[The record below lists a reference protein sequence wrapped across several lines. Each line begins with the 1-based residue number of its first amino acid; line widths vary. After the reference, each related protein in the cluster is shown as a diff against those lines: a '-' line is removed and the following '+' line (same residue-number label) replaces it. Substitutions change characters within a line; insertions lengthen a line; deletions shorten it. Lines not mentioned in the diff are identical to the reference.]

1 VADGL
6 SIAVFCSAQQWVS
19 AAVPNQTSQLSI
31 TMTDSILIAQNLS
44 KRYGGIQALRD
55 VSFELGRQEIHGLCG
70 ENGAGKST
78 IVKILGGFVTPD
90 TGTITVDGKSL
101 PLGERVDPRVI
112 SIVHQE
118 LSIVPHLSVLDNIM
132 LGSPEIGKVYLRNR
146 YESVVR
152 KHLDAVG
159 LAHIDPAQQA
169 STLSLA
175 ERQLVE
181 IARGVA
187 RGAKVLLLDEPT
199 ATLSD
204 AEIER
209 VFAVLRSLRDNGA
222 SLVIISHRLD
232 EIFAL
237 TDRVTVFRS
246 GQHIWTRPTHELTS
260 AELIRGMIGRDLV
273 RGALAPSLPSNS
285 TGTARVRTRAL
296 SLPGRFSG
304 FELAFAPGEIVA
316 IAGQLG
322 SGAEVF
328 VETLAGMHPDYSGHI
343 ELDGEPTALN
353 GIERA
358 LAAGIAYVPEDRAGK
373 GVFLDAPIGVN
384 LTSQILSSIT
394 SRGWVSATAE
404 QARAISLATEF
415 QIDPARLPHEVST
428 LSGGNQQKVAIAKAV
443 ATGPRALVLNE
454 PTRGVDVGARAEIY
468 ARLREMTQMGMNVIF
483 YSTDLEEI
491 MEVAQRIVTV
501 YRGNI
506 VRVLERAGMTSDD
519 VLHDILHGS
528 NVAEAA

>member
-1 VADGL
+1 M
-6 SIAVFCSAQQWVS
+6 S
-19 AAVPNQTSQLSI
+19 
-31 TMTDSILIAQNLS
+31 DSILIAQNLS

-55 VSFELGRQEIHGLCG
+55 VNFELGRQEIHGLCG

-78 IVKILGGFVTPD
+78 IVKILGGFVKPD
-90 TGTITVDGKSL
+90 SGSITVDGQSL

-132 LGSPEIGKVYLRNR
+132 LGASEVGMIYLRNR
-146 YESVVR
+146 YAAIARE
-152 KHLDAVG
+152 HLDAVG
-159 LAHIDPAQQA
+159 LTHIDPAQPA

-209 VFAVLRSLRDNGA
+209 VFTVLRRLRDNGA

-246 GQHIWTRPTHELTS
+246 GQHIWTRPTPEITGPELV
-260 AELIRGMIGRDLV
+260 RGMIGRDLV
-273 RGALAPSLPSNS
+273 RGAQAPSSQLQPS
-285 TGTARVRTRAL
+285 GVPRVRTRAL
-296 SLPGRFSG
+296 SLPGRFNSV
-304 FELAFAPGEIVA
+304 ELAFAKGEIVA

-322 SGAEVF
+322 SGAETF
-328 VETLAGMHPDYSGHI
+328 VEALAGMHAEYTGHV
-343 ELDGEPTALN
+343 EVDGEPIHLN
-353 GIERA
+353 SIERA
-358 LAAGIAYVPEDRAGK
+358 LGSGIAYVPEDRAGK
-373 GVFLDAPIGVN
+373 GVFLDAAIGIN
-384 LTSQILSSIT
+384 LTSQILDT
-394 SRGWVSATAE
+394 VSAKGWLSSNAE
-404 QARAISLATEF
+404 QARAFSLATEF
-415 QIDPARLPHEVST
+415 QIDPTRLPHDVST
-428 LSGGNQQKVAIAKAV
+428 LSGGNQQKVAIAKAA
-443 ATGPRALVLNE
+443 ATGPRVLVLNE

-468 ARLREMTQMGMNVIF
+468 ARLREMTRTGMTVIF

-491 MEVAQRIVTV
+491 MEVAQRIVTI
-501 YRGNI
+501 YRGNV
-506 VRVLERAGMTSDD
+506 VRLLERAGTTSDD
-519 VLHDILHGS
+519 ILHDILHGAS
-528 NVAEAA
+528 ASEAA